1 MSDVSNFLKNIRFF
15 RRPEFVFSLKPQQ
28 VPFDKISPLEEE
40 INAALKSLKM
50 AEVYL
55 ARPSQ
60 DFRILCFN
68 YERDVTAFILEIK
81 TALAVL
87 EFAKS
92 KGLLNGYLFNKIE
105 RVMLYLR
112 LLSDLKSVSY
122 TYEELNSMYPFS
134 RDQKLRG
141 LKNLFSNY
149 LILFSDFE
157 LFKDKHPVYRP
168 YYLFYSC
175 SALLLNM
182 EMDIKKEI
190 RKAA

>member
-1 MSDVSNFLKNIRFF
+1 MSAMVVTQRPNRHWNRF
-15 RRPEFVFSLKPQQ
+15 RRQLITSLSNIVPRVQTKHVVRQQ
-28 VPFDKISPLEEE
+28 LQISWVRQPWHCQT
-40 INAALKSLKM
+40 KM
-50 AEVYL
+50 E
-55 ARPSQ
+55 
-60 DFRILCFN
+60 
-68 YERDVTAFILEIK
+68 K
-81 TALAVL
+81 L

-92 KGLLNGYLFNKIE
+92 KGLLNGYLFNRFE

-141 LKNLFSNY
+141 LKNMFSNY

-157 LFKDKHPVYRP
+157 LFADKHPVYRP

-182 EMDIKKEI
+182 AMDIKKEM